1 MHMSGH
7 PPAIVPCQRKR
18 GKRKQQFFK
27 SVLKRALFFS
37 KKGSGRVFLLNED
50 LKFPEWEYNSMVY
63 QPYRLKPSFS
73 AKRIYQWYDYFDGK
87 IYVSFSG
94 GLDSTIL
101 SFLVCQTY
109 REYRLEGPVRLVFSD
124 TGTEFPEVRAF
135 TCCYVEWLK
144 KKFPEQEIDFET
156 IRQKEGWNFKRVCSE
171 KGFPI
176 LSKDTANKIW
186 KLRYG
191 KLGERY
197 RNYLLHGDERGKFG
211 MLAARWQYLAD
222 KKVTPFDI
230 SSACCKI
237 LKIEPFRRYHKRTG
251 NYPMLG
257 ITQDES
263 LRRKNLYRYTGCNV
277 YEGTAIKSQPIAFW
291 TRQDVLRFKEE
302 HQIPICS
309 VYGNV
314 IRKRGGCLDTAGEK
328 RTGCI
333 LCGFGC
339 QMEKEPNRIQRLS
352 VSPVLTHR
360 RIYEWGMQLEN
371 NGITYQE
378 ALEHCGIP
386 TRTWESEGQMNLI
399 QFPQIFPENSK
410 VNA

>member
-1 MHMSGH
+1 M
-7 PPAIVPCQRKR
+7 R
-18 GKRKQQFFK
+18 
-27 SVLKRALFFS
+27 
-37 KKGSGRVFLLNED
+37 
-50 LKFPEWEYNSMVY
+50 
-63 QPYRLKPSFS
+63 SFTP
-73 AKRIYQWYDYFDGK
+73 R
-87 IYVSFSG
+87 
-94 GLDSTIL
+94 STL
-101 SFLVCQTY
+101 Q
-109 REYRLEGPVRLVFSD
+109 
-124 TGTEFPEVRAF
+124 
-135 TCCYVEWLK
+135 YVEK
-144 KKFPEQEIDFET
+144 
-156 IRQKEGWNFKRVCSE
+156 
-171 KGFPI
+171 
-176 LSKDTANKIW
+176 
-186 KLRYG
+186 YG
-191 KLGERY
+191 IT
-197 RNYLLHGDERGKFG
+197 YLTGSPATLE
-211 MLAARWQYLAD
+211 MLARVQE
-222 KKVTPFDI
+222 KTPFDI

-277 YEGTAIKSQPIAFW
+277 YEGTTVKSQPIAFW

-352 VSPVLTHR
+352 ISPVLAHR

-399 QFPQIFPENSK
+399 QFPQIFPEKSK
-410 VNA
+410 MLEVGSPSEF